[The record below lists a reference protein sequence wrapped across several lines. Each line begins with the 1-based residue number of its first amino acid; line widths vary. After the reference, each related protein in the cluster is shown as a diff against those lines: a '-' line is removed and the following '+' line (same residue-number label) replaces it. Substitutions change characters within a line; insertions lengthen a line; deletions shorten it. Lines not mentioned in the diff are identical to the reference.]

1 LTKQKEFN
9 TADIQRLTIIALLV
23 AMEIVLTRFLSFMPM
38 PFARFGFGFLPIA
51 MIAIKFG
58 PLYAGTA
65 AMMADLI
72 GFWLFPPP
80 FPFFPGFT
88 FTAFLA
94 GAVYGIFLHNKEI
107 TIGRIIAAVV
117 IVTVLING
125 VLDTIWLMIMFNEG
139 FVGLLPARLVRTA
152 IMLPVQIVTIKLVA
166 TSARAAK
173 LI

>member
-1 LTKQKEFN
+1 MNQKEISRD
-9 TADIQRLTIIALLV
+9 DISRLTIIALMI
-23 AMEIVLTRFLSFMPM
+23 AMEIVLTRFVSFMPT
-38 PFARFGFGFLPIA
+38 PTIRIGFGFLPIA
-51 MIAIKFG
+51 MIAVKYG

-94 GAVYGIFLHNKEI
+94 GVTYGIFLHKKTNMLNI
-107 TIGRIIAAVV
+107 IIAVA
-117 IVTVLING
+117 IVTIIIQG
-125 VLDTIWLMIMFNEG
+125 VLDTIWLIIMFEEG
-139 FVGLLPARLVRTA
+139 FIGLMPTRLVRTA
-152 IMLPVQIVTIKLVA
+152 IMLPLQIVSIKLMTA
-166 TSARAAK
+166 SAKAAK

>member
-1 LTKQKEFN
+1 M
-9 TADIQRLTIIALLV
+9 I
-23 AMEIVLTRFLSFMPM
+23 AMEIVLTRFVSFMPT
-38 PFARFGFGFLPIA
+38 PTIRIGFGFLPIA
-51 MIAIKFG
+51 MIAIKYG

-94 GAVYGIFLHNKEI
+94 GVTYGIFLHKKPINMLNI
-107 TIGRIIAAVV
+107 IIAVA
-117 IVTVLING
+117 IVTIIIQG
-125 VLDTIWLMIMFNEG
+125 VLDTIWLVIMFGEG
-139 FVGLLPARLVRTA
+139 FVGLMPTRLVRTA
-152 IMLPVQIVTIKLVA
+152 IMLPLQIISIKLVA
-166 TSARAAK
+166 ASAKAAK

>member
-1 LTKQKEFN
+1 M
-9 TADIQRLTIIALLV
+9 V

-38 PFARFGFGFLPIA
+38 PFARFGMGFLPIA
-51 MIAIKFG
+51 MIAIKYG

-94 GAVYGIFLHNKEI
+94 GATYGIFLHKKSENTLNI
-107 TIGRIIAAVV
+107 VIAAA
-117 IVTVLING
+117 IVTIIIQG
-125 VLDTIWLMIMFNEG
+125 VLDTIWLVIMFEEG
-139 FVGLLPARLVRTA
+139 FVGLMPARLVRTA
-152 IMLPVQIVTIKLVA
+152 IMLPLQIVSIKLVV
-166 TSARAAK
+166 TSAKAAK